1 MRDMSRGRV
10 CVSVFRGRESPC
22 VGWGWVVRGFEGGG
36 GGTYE
41 DHA

>member
-1 MRDMSRGRV
+1 MSRGRV

-22 VGWGWVVRGFEGGG
+22 VGWGWVVRGFEGGEG